1 MFQAQIPLDKKE
13 LFMRKSVLI
22 SKRAIVLTGLVLAL
36 SAAVY
41 LNWQYSG
48 GKDSLSTASR
58 DETKIGQSVYVN
70 NTVSNTPE
78 EDYFSKTA
86 TEREKSRNNTV
97 AEFDGII
104 NNAKASDE
112 AKKQAET
119 NKNTII
125 NNIEKEINIETLVK
139 AKGFENAVA
148 VILPVT
154 VFSAVLYTVKG
165 YVTIKQ
171 ALPFIPTG
179 ILGAF
184 LGAWFI
190 KKISPEFLK
199 KIFGGF
205 MIYAGIRLLLR

>member
-1 MFQAQIPLDKKE
+1 
-13 LFMRKSVLI
+13 MRKSVLI

-48 GKDSLSTASR
+48 SKDNVSTSSR

-78 EDYFSKTA
+78 EDYFTKTA

-104 NNAKASDE
+104 NNAKSSDD

-125 NNIEKEINIETLVK
+125 NNMEKELNIETLVK
-139 AKGFENAVA
+139 AKGFEKCIVVVSEKNVN
-148 VILPVT
+148 VIVKAKELTSAQTIQINEIACEQTGFTAENVKIIT
-154 VFSAVLYTVKG
+154 V
-165 YVTIKQ
+165 
-171 ALPFIPTG
+171 
-179 ILGAF
+179 
-184 LGAWFI
+184 
-190 KKISPEFLK
+190 E
-199 KIFGGF
+199 
-205 MIYAGIRLLLR
+205 

>member
-48 GKDSLSTASR
+48 GNDSLLTASR
-58 DETKIGQSVYVN
+58 DETKIGQSIYVN
-70 NTVSNTPE
+70 NTVSNTAE

-104 NNAKASDE
+104 NNAKSSDE
-112 AKKQAET
+112 AKKKAET

-125 NNIEKEINIETLVK
+125 NNMEKEINIETLVK
-139 AKGFENAVA
+139 AKGFEKCIAVVSEKNVN
-148 VILPVT
+148 VIVKAKQLTSAQTIQINEIACEQTGFTAENVKIIT
-154 VFSAVLYTVKG
+154 V
-165 YVTIKQ
+165 
-171 ALPFIPTG
+171 
-179 ILGAF
+179 
-184 LGAWFI
+184 
-190 KKISPEFLK
+190 E
-199 KIFGGF
+199 
-205 MIYAGIRLLLR
+205 